1 MLYSFT
7 QKGHYMTQDA
17 YREEHCSKSIF
28 DNLEKLEET
37 LNGEFIEVPSNLSE
51 AELLAWLNNPNV

>member
-1 MLYSFT
+1 
-7 QKGHYMTQDA
+7 MTEYV

-28 DNLEKLEET
+28 DNLEKLEEM